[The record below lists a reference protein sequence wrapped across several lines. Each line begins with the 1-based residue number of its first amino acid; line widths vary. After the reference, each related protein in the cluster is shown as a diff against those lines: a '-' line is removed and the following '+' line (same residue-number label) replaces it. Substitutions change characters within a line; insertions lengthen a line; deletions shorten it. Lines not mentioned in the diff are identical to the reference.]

1 MKNIKYFFIVF
12 FAFSLFSMPSF
23 AQNEQDV
30 EKVKQQIEK
39 SNSSFM
45 EAFSKGDAKAM
56 TKGYAMDAIVLPPN
70 MPEIKGSDAIVKLW
84 QGFIDMGKGV
94 LKLNTVKINVFGNAA
109 TTYHTYN
116 LEVNMKDGQVIKDNG
131 RSVVVYEKQKNG
143 DWLIIYD
150 IWNSS
155 VPIPENNDEK

>member
-1 MKNIKYFFIVF
+1 MKNIKYFFFAVF
-12 FAFSLFSMPSF
+12 TFSLFLMQSF

-56 TKGYAMDAIVLPPN
+56 TKDYAVDAIVLPPN
-70 MPEIKGSDAIVKLW
+70 TPEVKGTDAIIKLW

-94 LKLNTVKINVFGNAA
+94 LKLNTVKTSVFGNAA
-109 TTYHTYN
+109 ATYHTYN
-116 LEVNMKDGQVIKDNG
+116 LEVKMKDGQVIKDNG
-131 RSVVVYEKQKNG
+131 RSVVVYEKQKDG
-143 DWLIIYD
+143 KWLIIYD

-155 VPIPENNDEK
+155 VPLSENN